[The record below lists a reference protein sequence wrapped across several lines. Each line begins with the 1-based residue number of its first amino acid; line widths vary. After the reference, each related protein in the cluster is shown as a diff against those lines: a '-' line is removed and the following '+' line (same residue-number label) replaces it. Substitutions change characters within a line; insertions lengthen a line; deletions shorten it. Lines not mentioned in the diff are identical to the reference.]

1 MKYTNIN
8 RKQVHKIVLICLL
21 FCCLG
26 VDILCY
32 LQDVD
37 AKELPTNFSTE
48 EHKRASLR
56 EKAKKAGLGTEYTY
70 NVYEQQKEL
79 IFKQLEIV
87 TGDEDTRYIIVPGDT
102 ITVSYMDRKKKVGA
116 VYKVSGDGKI
126 FLPLVGPV
134 KIAGL
139 NRQQARKML
148 NVMFSEYIRHP
159 DVQISVNTSGRFMVL
174 GAVGKPGVYLLRPSL
189 TTMEA
194 ILYAGS
200 YIEDDANLRSVLVMR
215 GSVDKPEVKRLD
227 LWKLVKKGDRSDD
240 IFVKPGDIIYV
251 PTKFIANVEKFTNR
265 IYRYVSAYYNLG
277 RLPAPPLK
285 KDNQIIFYEK

>member
-1 MKYTNIN
+1 MEYIKK
-8 RKQVHKIVLICLL
+8 KQIKKIVLMCLL
-21 FCCLG
+21 YCIG
-26 VDILCY
+26 INILSY
-32 LQDVD
+32 LQKIN
-37 AKELPTNFSTE
+37 AEKMPTNFSTE
-48 EHKRASLR
+48 EYKRATLR
-56 EKAKKAGLGTEYTY
+56 KKAEKAGLGTEYTY
-70 NVYEQQKEL
+70 NIYEQQKEL
-79 IFKQLEIV
+79 IFKQLEII

-102 ITVSYMDRKKKVGA
+102 ITVSYMDRKKRVGA

-148 NVMFSEYIRHP
+148 NIMFSEYIRHP

-215 GSVDKPEVKRLD
+215 GGVDKPEVKRLD

-251 PTKFIANVEKFTNR
+251 PTKFIANVEKFTDR

-285 KDNQIIFYEK
+285 QDNQIIFYEK